1 MASTFLRQKA
11 AAQGIV
17 LPPVAAAAARYAPY
31 CVAHD
36 CVMVSGQLPLRD
48 GKIAHSGRC
57 GDGVTLNDGIA
68 AAQLCALNVLA
79 QLDDAM
85 RTHRLAWLR
94 LVFVRGFV
102 ASHPDFHEQH
112 LVMNGA
118 SEILMG
124 FFDEPHARAAV
135 GVASLPLNAAVEVE
149 AVASITSS
157 AN

>member
-1 MASTFLRQKA
+1 MASTFLQRKA

-31 CVAHD
+31 CVVGD
-36 CVMVSGQLPLRD
+36 CIMVSGQLPLRD

-57 GDGVTLNDGIA
+57 GDGVTVDDA
-68 AAQLCALNVLA
+68 TKAAQLCALNILA

-85 RTHRLAWLR
+85 LTHEVSSLR

-102 ASHPDFHEQH
+102 ASHHEFSDQH

-118 SEILMG
+118 SEMLMR

-135 GVASLPLNAAVEVE
+135 GVTSLPLNATVEIE
-149 AVASITSS
+149 AIAAITTD
-157 AN
+157 